1 MFKTYGID
9 LMKVVEDAKSNGNP
23 KFAEVIE
30 KQIAN
35 VQACYDVVAQKC
47 TSTGNVDLWNIDA
60 EYLQGALK

>member
-9 LMKVVEDAKSNGNP
+9 LLKVVEDAKANGNI
-23 KFAEVIE
+23 KFAELVE

-47 TSTGNVDLWNIDA
+47 TATGNVDLWNIDA